1 MKFIWKI
8 VLVFWIILSTMF
20 MIAQTGAW
28 ADQGIIDQSSATEL
42 AYLLTFFVWI
52 VLALVG
58 SDLVKEFDSVNLKY
72 QTAIAGVLMASV
84 CGGMLYLAWEA
95 PDAGLTRIGVVYAL
109 ACALMITLPVIQRTT
124 HWDRFVGKIKR
135 GLSA

>member
-8 VLVFWIILSTMF
+8 VLVFWIMLSAMF

-42 AYLLTFFVWI
+42 EYLLTLFVWI
-52 VLALVG
+52 VFALVG

-72 QTAIAGVLMASV
+72 QTAIAGVLTASV
-84 CGGMLYLAWEA
+84 CGAILHWAWTA
-95 PDAGLTRIGVVYAL
+95 PNAGLARLGVVYAL
-109 ACALMITLPVIQRTT
+109 ACALVIGLPVIQRTT